1 MASRQSSAAASEKK
15 PRKRRANVYDAVAGN
30 VTQAGLIGHV
40 TGPKAAKKCLRPDEV
55 LFKRKNAPIRYEED
69 DYYPAH
75 NRLSDQQL
83 PRGELL
89 TSIHAYITHMYAQVD
104 ARGRSIRWRHLDETV
119 LLALGILVEETA
131 RSVIGKTGDLA
142 FTEASQGDGCG
153 KSKSKSKSRSTSS
166 TVKEHAPVDATKQS
180 AKETNRSVR
189 VSWAS
194 PVDSTSIA
202 QETD

>member
-1 MASRQSSAAASEKK
+1 M
-15 PRKRRANVYDAVAGN
+15 
-30 VTQAGLIGHV
+30 IGHV
-40 TGPKAAKKCLRPDEV
+40 TGPKAAKKRLRPDEV

-83 PRGELL
+83 PRGELA

-104 ARGRSIRWRHLDETV
+104 ARGRSIRWRHLDGTV

-131 RSVIGKTGDLA
+131 RSVIGETGDLA
-142 FTEASQGDGCG
+142 FTEADQDDGRG
-153 KSKSKSKSRSTSS
+153 KSKSKPNSS
-166 TVKEHAPVDATKQS
+166 AVKEHEPVDTTQQS
-180 AKETNRSVR
+180 TKETNRAVH

-194 PVDSTSIA
+194 PVESRQASQKRRTR
-202 QETD
+202 